1 MCPLEFV
8 ATPTASPRTILSGI
22 FKRFGVESKGISGTE
37 ICANRGLANCAIIAA
52 TINFEPRRI
61 KASWKIR
68 LANGA
73 KTRCKVAVRR
83 PADSLHVPAL
93 LLRVDG

>member
-8 ATPTASPRTILSGI
+8 ATPTASPRTMLSGI

-37 ICANRGLANCAIIAA
+37 ICANRGLAKSAITAA
-52 TINFEPRRI
+52 KINFEPRRI

-68 LANGA
+68 LVNGE
-73 KTRCKVAVRR
+73 KIRCKVAVHR
-83 PADSLHVPAL
+83 PAGSLPVQAL
-93 LLRVDG
+93 LLRMDA

>member
-37 ICANRGLANCAIIAA
+37 ICANRGLANSAIAA
-52 TINFEPRRI
+52 AKINFEPRRI

-68 LANGA
+68 LVNGE
-73 KTRCKVAVRR
+73 KTLCQVAVRR
-83 PADSLHVPAL
+83 PADSLPAL
-93 LLRVDG
+93 LLRMDG